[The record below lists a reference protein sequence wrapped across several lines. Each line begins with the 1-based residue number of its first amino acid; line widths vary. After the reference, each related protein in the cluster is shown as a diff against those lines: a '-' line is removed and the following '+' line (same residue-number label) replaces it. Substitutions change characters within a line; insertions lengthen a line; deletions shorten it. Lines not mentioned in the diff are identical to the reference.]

1 MPTHYRVEPGDTL
14 SALALRF
21 YGDANLFPVI
31 ARANGLPNPH
41 FILAGQLLTIP
52 DLVPPPHPP
61 TADPARVFALRR
73 GADRIRLHY
82 DTLLAEADDKEAGLH
97 RTRQWAATNPTN
109 VPHGNTAQSILR
121 RAETEQAARRK
132 RLDELHTQL
141 EATTAELAASLD
153 AGTPLFPLRRHTMR
167 DGDTL
172 FALARRF
179 YGNGQLWPLIARA
192 NNIDDPNTIPI
203 GTVVVIPEAGREP
216 TRTHTVRSGEV
227 LFDLAQRFYG
237 NPELWPLIAQ
247 ANGIIEP
254 RRLQIGTVL
263 VIPERPGGSR
273 RTHTMRD
280 GDTLF
285 ALARRF
291 YGNAELW
298 PVIAQANDIDDPNT
312 IPTGKVIVIPDLSP
326 TAVEPIALLP
336 VRIETKF
343 LPDDIRIGQV
353 LVIPER
359 EAPVRRHTVVSG
371 DTLSALALRFYGDA
385 TLFPLI
391 AQANGL
397 VNPHRIRVGQV
408 LVIPAREPHPRP
420 VTRTHTV
427 VAGDTLASI
436 AQAAFGDAGAAD
448 LIAAAN
454 GIAERTIQVRVYPD
468 DIHIDAFAPELTP
481 EERDLA
487 RTYWANPGDIAWQE
501 LLTKLSP
508 QRAAWATRQTRP
520 GAPEPRLRDAQQRRA
535 PQVTTMPSRWR
546 FLGFVDGALVVDS
559 TGADIPDPLPLGLL
573 EADVAA
579 RDHEHAAWAVD
590 FPAAVAAGMGI
601 TLTLPE
607 GIEHLDELFVVG
619 VSERSAAES
628 AARLRNTLLGHAFGG
643 GLGFLTA
650 GTPTNNTP
658 ESRTAW
664 SARPSS
670 RAPGPA
676 APSFVDG
683 ADAARVAEALG
694 IADGEF
700 LMECDGGQLDSDA
713 AVAGLSLLS
722 WDALAFGFVD
732 AATNV
737 LGVADTEF
745 AQLSGRAW
753 IGFRDHLVDYVRGRG
768 PLPTIRVG
776 RQPYGILPV
785 STVDEWRSHRKDAPD
800 ALLAPWLL
808 RLRDHW
814 RGALISGWIP
824 RVTDGQPADRL
835 AVDVMTRLPVSNNL
849 VIRRVLSPAGG
860 LEKFDK
866 MTETLDGLE
875 IGRRAPGPVLSVGGI
890 DFRSGLRWAT
900 PTPLISHL
908 AWTSDRTPADFAKV
922 AERLTPNAK
931 GYPEFFGRSRR
942 HLADALA
949 ILEEGIPEAEYER
962 RIAAYDEKWPIPVL
976 HGEQDE
982 RKPDLFG
989 FPGDEDFIPALT
1001 FKDNPRTHLFD
1012 EASEPLR
1019 DALDIP
1025 GLIDDLII
1033 QKVSRPD
1040 TPRDE
1045 LDAKRDHAR
1054 GKRAGAAAV
1063 LAGLAALEQV
1073 PADRFLPLLMEI
1085 LDIYSHRWDA
1095 WATSLATKR
1104 LADTRGAGATGVR
1117 LGGYGWV
1124 ENLRRNPP
1132 SRTVSDGYIH
1142 APSQHHAATAAVLRS
1157 GFLAHDRG
1165 GSLAVDLTS
1174 RRARTARWLLGGVRR
1189 GQNLGALLGY
1199 RFERALHDANLDQL
1213 KDFYRRHF
1221 PTPVVPEPAD
1231 GQEEPELWRRSAD
1244 AIAPVNVVDG
1254 MALARA
1260 HAEGNLAI
1268 PDGRARPML
1277 DDLVDA
1283 LDAVGDLLLAESVHQ
1298 LVGGNPMR
1306 AGIAADTLGQG
1317 TDVPDRFDVLRTPHR
1332 GSPIT
1337 HRAAA
1342 LLPADPAL
1350 PAGWARDAFAK
1361 LEPRVEAWV
1370 AAVLGPATGWRLS
1383 AQRVGSATTFSF
1395 TADELEFGA
1404 LGFALDVASDAHR
1417 RLDLRVAQLAGFDS
1431 DAIEYGGDWLE
1442 LMQIARRVQRLLG
1455 SARALT
1461 PAQLVGEG
1469 ATGLAPDMA
1478 EVRGRLRDF
1487 VDTVTSAQNRAA
1499 LGIDADPERLAR
1511 AVGETDDASWVG
1523 AVTLALGDFLGT
1535 GVPIAPLLGGAAIP
1549 AAQPGIRQSSIADW
1563 VRRFAT
1569 IRPATRAWHE
1579 TLMLAGARSGR
1590 PCPLSVSQLP
1600 AGGPWIG
1607 APFTPTERPGAR
1619 EHLVTHRPFPVPSN
1633 GRVAGIVFDEW
1644 VEVLPGSYGLSPTK
1658 AGPDAVPV
1666 ESELTGVSFH
1676 FDRPDAKAPQA
1687 ILLAVPPDA
1696 KRGWTADVLAMVVRD
1711 TLELAKLRA
1720 VDLGDLP
1727 LLDDILPVVRPPVF
1741 SRPHSILHDF
1751 WLELAE

>member
-1 MPTHYRVEPGDTL
+1 MPIHYRVAEGDTL

-21 YGDANLFPVI
+21 YGDATLFPVI

-41 FILAGQLLTIP
+41 FILTGQMLTIP

-82 DTLLAEADDKEAGLH
+82 DTLLADADDKEASLH
-97 RTRQWAATNPTN
+97 RTRQWAATNPAN
-109 VPHGNTAQSILR
+109 VPHGNSAQDILR
-121 RAETEQAARRK
+121 QAETAQAARRAQVE
-132 RLDELHTQL
+132 ELRTQL

-153 AGTPLFPLRRHTMR
+153 AGTPLFPRRRHTLR
-167 DGDTL
+167 RGETL
-172 FALARRF
+172 FGLAQRF
-179 YGNGQLWPLIARA
+179 YGNGELWPLIARA
-192 NNIDDPNTIPI
+192 NSIDDPTTIPT
-203 GTVVVIPEAGREP
+203 GTVLIIPEAGREP
-216 TRTHTVRSGEV
+216 TRTHTVRANDR
-227 LFDLAQRFYG
+227 LFDLARLFYG

-247 ANGIIEP
+247 ANGIIDP
-254 RRLQIGTVL
+254 RTLQVGDVL
-263 VIPERPGGSR
+263 VIPERPGAPT
-273 RTHTMRD
+273 RTHTLRRNE
-280 GDTLF
+280 TLF
-285 ALARRF
+285 GLAQQF
-291 YGNAELW
+291 YGNGELW
-298 PVIAQANDIDDPNT
+298 PLIARANDIDDPTT
-312 IPTGKVIVIPDLSP
+312 IPTGTVLVIPDLVP

-343 LPDDIRIGQV
+343 LPDDIRVGQV

-359 EAPVRRHTVVSG
+359 ERPVRHHTVVAG

-397 VNPHRIRVGQV
+397 VNPHRIQVGDV
-408 LVIPAREPHPRP
+408 LVIPARDPHPRP
-420 VTRTHTV
+420 VTRTHPV
-427 VAGDTLASI
+427 VEGDTLASI
-436 AQAAFGDAGAAD
+436 AQAVYGDAAAAD

-454 GIAERTIQVRVYPD
+454 GIAERTIRVRVYPD
-468 DIHIDAFAPELTP
+468 DIHVDAFAPELTA

-487 RTYWANPGDIAWQE
+487 RTYWADPGDTAWQE
-501 LLTKLSP
+501 LLTKLSA
-508 QRAAWATRQTRP
+508 QRAAWATRLTRP
-520 GAPEPRLRDAQQRRA
+520 GAPEPRLRDARQRRA

-573 EADVAA
+573 AADEAAA
-579 RDHEHAAWAVD
+579 DHEHAAWAVD

-670 RAPGPA
+670 RAPGAA
-676 APSFVDG
+676 APSLADG
-683 ADAARVAEALG
+683 TDAARVAKALG
-694 IADGEF
+694 IAEGEF
-700 LMECDGGQLDSDA
+700 LSECDGGGLDSDG
-713 AVAGLSLLS
+713 AVSGLSLLS

-732 AATNV
+732 AASNF

-745 AQLSGRAW
+745 EQLSGRAW
-753 IGFRDHLVDYVRGRG
+753 IGFRDHLVDHVRSRG

-785 STVDEWRSHRKDAPD
+785 STVDEWRSQRSDAPD

-808 RLRDHW
+808 RLRHHW
-814 RGALISGWIP
+814 RAALISGWIP

-835 AVDVMTRLPVSNNL
+835 AAEAMTRLPVSNNL
-849 VIRRVLSPAGG
+849 VVRRVLSPAGG
-860 LEKFDK
+860 LDKFDK

-900 PTPLISHL
+900 TTPLISHL

-922 AERLTPNAK
+922 AERLTPNAA
-931 GYPEFFGRSRR
+931 GYPEFFARSRK

-949 ILEEGIPEAEYER
+949 ILEDGLTEAEYER
-962 RIAAYDEKWPIPVL
+962 RLAAYDETWPIPVL
-976 HGEQDE
+976 HGEDE
-982 RKPDLFG
+982 QRKPDLFG
-989 FPGDEDFIPALT
+989 FPGEEDFIPALT
-1001 FKDNPRTHLFD
+1001 FKDNLRTPLFD

-1033 QKVSRPD
+1033 QKVSFPD
-1040 TPRDE
+1040 TPRDD

-1073 PADRFLPLLMEI
+1073 PADRFLPLLMEV

-1104 LADTRGAGATGVR
+1104 LADTRATGATGIR

-1124 ENLRRNPP
+1124 ENLHRNPG
-1132 SRTVSDGYIH
+1132 RVSDGYIH

-1157 GFLAHDRG
+1157 GFLAHDRS

-1199 RFERALHDANLDQL
+1199 RFERALHDARLDQL
-1213 KDFYRRHF
+1213 KEFYRTNF

-1231 GQEEPELWRRSAD
+1231 AQAAQSELWRRSAE

-1260 HAEGNLAI
+1260 HAGGTLVI

-1332 GSPIT
+1332 GSPVT
-1337 HRAAA
+1337 HRAAT

-1361 LEPRVEAWV
+1361 LDPRVEAWV
-1370 AAVLGPATGWRLS
+1370 AAVLGPASGWRLS
-1383 AQRVGSATTFSF
+1383 AHRVGSAMTFSF
-1395 TADELEFGA
+1395 SAEELEFGA
-1404 LGFALDVASDAHR
+1404 LGFALDAASDAHR
-1417 RLDLRVAQLAGFDS
+1417 RLDRRVAELAGFDS
-1431 DAIEYGGDWLE
+1431 GAIEYGGDWLE
-1442 LMQIARRVQRLLG
+1442 LREIARRVQRLLA
-1455 SARALT
+1455 SAQALT
-1461 PAQLVGEG
+1461 PAHLVGEG
-1469 ATGLAPDMA
+1469 PTRLTRDMA
-1478 EVRGRLRDF
+1478 EVRGRLRAF
-1487 VDTVTSAQNRAA
+1487 VDTVTPAQNRAELA
-1499 LGIDADPERLAR
+1499 IDADPGRLAA
-1511 AVGETDDASWVG
+1511 AVSQTDDAGWIG
-1523 AVTLALGDFLGT
+1523 AVTLALSDFLGT
-1535 GVPIAPLLGGAAIP
+1535 GLPIAPLLVGAAIP
-1549 AAQPGIRQSSIADW
+1549 SAQPGLLGSSIAEW

-1579 TLMLAGARSGR
+1579 TLMLAGARAGR
-1590 PCPLSVSQLP
+1590 PCPLAVSQLP

-1607 APFTPTERPGAR
+1607 ATFTPTERPGAR

-1633 GRVAGIVFDEW
+1633 GPVAGIVFDEW
-1644 VEVLPGSYGLSPTK
+1644 VEVLPGSYSLSPTK
-1658 AGPDAVPV
+1658 AGPDPVPA
-1666 ESELTGVSFH
+1666 ESEMTGVSFH

-1687 ILLAVPPDA
+1687 ILLAVPPDP
-1696 KRGWTADVLAMVVRD
+1696 KRGWTADVLALVVRD
-1711 TLELAKLRA
+1711 TLESAKLRA

-1741 SRPHSILHDF
+1741 GRPHSILHDF